1 MMLAYQPIR
10 SLATINMVVFSGAAG
25 AKRIYKVIDQPITIN
40 DDQDLPSLRSSTGN
54 IKFSNVSFKYEN
66 SNDKAIKDINID
78 IAGGTMAAFV
88 GHSGA
93 GKSTIINLLPRF
105 YDPQNGEIYIDGQN
119 TRSVNLKSLR
129 KSISLVSQDV
139 ILFDN
144 SVKENILYANN
155 DASEEEFFESCK
167 FAAADEFIK
176 DLPQKHDTLIG
187 ENGIRLSGGQKQRL
201 SIARA
206 ILKKSPII
214 LLDEATSSLDAESE
228 EVVQSAIKNLTK
240 NKTTLVIA
248 HRLSTIHNADKIFVI
263 KKGNLIDSGTHEEL
277 IKNCDYYKLL
287 YEKQLK

>member
-1 MMLAYQPIR
+1 
-10 SLATINMVVFSGAAG
+10 
-25 AKRIYKVIDQPITIN
+25 
-40 DDQDLPSLRSSTGN
+40 
-54 IKFSNVSFKYEN
+54 
-66 SNDKAIKDINID
+66 
-78 IAGGTMAAFV
+78 MAAFV

-119 TRSVNLKSLR
+119 TRSINLKSLR

-139 ILFDN
+139 ILFDT
-144 SVKENILYANN
+144 SVKENIIYANSN
-155 DASEEEFFESCK
+155 ASEDEFLESCK
-167 FAAADEFIK
+167 FAAADEFIR

-187 ENGIRLSGGQKQRL
+187 ENGVRLSGGQKQRL

-263 KKGNLIDSGTHEEL
+263 KKGNLIDSGNHEEL
-277 IKNCDYYKLL
+277 IKNCEYYKLL